1 MYFGVCYIA
10 VLQLSDRFDCLA
22 SLHVVVYLGTSVLFS
37 CITDVIIGW
46 EQNVT
51 RVNESQSI
59 LELCVRVM
67 NIDDDVAFPEG
78 FTVSLAANTIRG
90 TAAGELSQEFA

>member
-1 MYFGVCYIA
+1 M
-10 VLQLSDRFDCLA
+10 QLSDLFDFLA
-22 SLHVVVYLGTSVLFS
+22 LLHVVVYLGTSVLFS

-51 RVNESQSI
+51 TVNESQSI

-78 FTVSLAANTIRG
+78 FEVSLSANTIRG